1 MPTCKQSITE
11 EFRTSKEA
19 TITDSISELEKASV
33 DLQAKIDDITTS
45 VTAKQTL
52 LESIQNLQQEIA
64 SNNREVR
71 WKQDAIEKIEEFIE
85 KTNGGGANLKREA
98 S

>member
-1 MPTCKQSITE
+1 M
-11 EFRTSKEA
+11 
-19 TITDSISELEKASV
+19 EKASV

-71 WKQDAIEKIEEFIE
+71 WKQDAIGKIEESIE
-85 KTNGGGANLKREA
+85 KTNGGGANLKREQEKLKEIA
-98 S
+98 RDGIEVEKNLSF